1 MGSSLAASH
10 RNFTFEDMGQVI
22 GFVLFF
28 SLFWFY
34 PSQCQTEKCCSTK
47 VVNNSP
53 DSSLDGTYTLASDGE
68 KRQDICIDA
77 CVYTREGLEYCFISK
92 PEAESADVVCDG
104 GSAGSGGSATTQ
116 SLDSLSDAADQAKE
130 EADKAADE
138 IAAADA
144 AINAASDAANALDQL
159 DLSKFTT
166 SGSRFKR
173 QNDNNIVTDANLN
186 LVIESESESFTSSSD
201 NAGGAGAQ
209 IVSNSVTES
218 SSSAN
223 DVPTTCAN
231 LLKLMDEITETLTN
245 NPAGVTPLMTALSA
259 IVTPLAEPCSPDDIT
274 ELTTKK
280 NTAKTTADTAVAEQK
295 KIKAAATEKYD
306 AANEKLT
313 SLNEQIA
320 AQGGSAGSGA
330 AGGKV
335 CDFPNWEDVAG
346 QQLYTIPI
354 EMNEASLLLLVFKD
368 ARGGDINL
376 KFEDH
381 PEIVFMD
388 SETSPGQRMYM
399 VSITDNFDE
408 PIPAGTY
415 SLEVSSGNANAE
427 GYTPWTTP
435 PLLWYALVNGEYHCT
450 PGPAPGKVCDFPKEV
465 TGQKYTI
472 PNIKTNEADTLKF
485 VFEKPKAGLI
495 FMRIVDPAGPLI
507 APYYG
512 QPIFWEC
519 STKGSETECES
530 IINPVPAGTYTI
542 EVSSGAE
549 GDEGYTPW
557 TTPPLLKTFS
567 VGGWEDCIPA
577 A

>member
-1 MGSSLAASH
+1 
-10 RNFTFEDMGQVI
+10 
-22 GFVLFF
+22 
-28 SLFWFY
+28 
-34 PSQCQTEKCCSTK
+34 
-47 VVNNSP
+47 
-53 DSSLDGTYTLASDGE
+53 
-68 KRQDICIDA
+68 
-77 CVYTREGLEYCFISK
+77 
-92 PEAESADVVCDG
+92 
-104 GSAGSGGSATTQ
+104 
-116 SLDSLSDAADQAKE
+116 
-130 EADKAADE
+130 
-138 IAAADA
+138 
-144 AINAASDAANALDQL
+144 
-159 DLSKFTT
+159 
-166 SGSRFKR
+166 
-173 QNDNNIVTDANLN
+173 
-186 LVIESESESFTSSSD
+186 
-201 NAGGAGAQ
+201 
-209 IVSNSVTES
+209 
-218 SSSAN
+218 
-223 DVPTTCAN
+223 
-231 LLKLMDEITETLTN
+231 LTN

-259 IVTPLAEPCSPDDIT
+259 IVTPLAEPCSADDIT
-274 ELTTKK
+274 ELTAKK
-280 NTAKTTADTAVAEQK
+280 NTAKTTADTAVAEQT
-295 KIKAAATEKYD
+295 KIKTAATEKYD
-306 AANEKLT
+306 TANEKLT

-388 SETSPGQRMYM
+388 TETSPGQRMYM

-519 STKGSETECES
+519 STTGSETECES